1 MYPGRPDC
9 LDASE
14 MNGPTNPP
22 PRPWWRQWL
31 PATVV
36 SVLLIGLLLTQVRD
50 WRDIVTALQRISP
63 LALGTAL
70 VGYLALS
77 LVRATRFRLLLPRCS
92 TPFYVLWNVTCVH
105 TLANYVLPARSGE
118 LTYIALLRA
127 RGVSMADGLA
137 SLALARL
144 LDLAAL
150 AALVLLAVALASER
164 QVELTLLRWFSLALG
179 VTMLV
184 VLLWADRLAG
194 LIVRAL
200 TRAAGRLGIAQ
211 WKPVRWGLAGVGRTA
226 VSLGAF
232 ARARGLYAVTMALS
246 LLQWAVNFAVY
257 YALLNGLGLRI
268 DPSGTVIASSIASL
282 VAVLPVQGLIG
293 FGTYEAGWT
302 VGLVPLGFAHSLAI
316 VIGFSIHILM
326 LVLSMLQAGLSLSL
340 TWLIR
345 RVSMETRV

>member
-1 MYPGRPDC
+1 MNRPT
-9 LDASE
+9 APS
-14 MNGPTNPP
+14 

-36 SVLLIGLLLTQVRD
+36 SVLLVSLLLTQVRD
-50 WRDIVTALQRISP
+50 WRDIAAALQRIS
-63 LALGTAL
+63 LFALGAAL

-77 LVRATRFRLLLPRCS
+77 LVRATRFLLLLPRRS
-92 TPFYVLWNVTCVH
+92 TPFYVLWNITCVH

-150 AALVLLAVALASER
+150 AALVLVAVALASGR
-164 QVELTLLRWFSLALG
+164 QVELTLLRWFALALG
-179 VTMLV
+179 VTMLAL
-184 VLLWADRLAG
+184 LLWADRLAR

-200 TRAAGRLGIAQ
+200 TWAAGRLGVAE
-211 WKPVRWGLAGVGRTA
+211 WSLVRRALAGAGRTA

-232 ARARGLYAVTMALS
+232 ARARGLYAVTLALS

-257 YALLNGLGLRI
+257 YALLNSLGLRI
-268 DPSGTVIASSIASL
+268 DPGSTVIASSIASL

-326 LVLSMLQAGLSLSL
+326 LVLSMLQAGLSLTM

-345 RVSMETRV
+345 RFSAEKRV